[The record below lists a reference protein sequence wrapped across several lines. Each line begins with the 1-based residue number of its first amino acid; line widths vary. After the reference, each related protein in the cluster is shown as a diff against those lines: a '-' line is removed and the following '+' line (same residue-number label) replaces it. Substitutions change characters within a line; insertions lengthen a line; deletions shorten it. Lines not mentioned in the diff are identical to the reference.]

1 MRYRELEAELLVN
14 LEKLKVTASQK
25 GLKLLQKKHSD
36 SCGILVSTALS
47 QPQLSSNYSSQLSD
61 TLTFCKKYE
70 GLKPQNIE
78 ELVRY
83 CGGLK
88 ATVKNIKHAYE
99 FELSVRFDDEL
110 EFLLDAIE
118 RVLLKA
124 ISATNHTPK
133 WLSYEVAEERGK
145 LEAYNAQYSIHL
157 PMCALCWKRTSSFSF
172 YCKEHHSIRNKKA
185 YNSAVRKVFSFTTR
199 HSSNSDLINFAN
211 GNTKQIGTQRRL
223 ATKLFGMVNDIVPPI
238 VNVLNFQAET
248 HWHSYAESIITYT
261 QKHYPASFHRLKQR
275 KGLMQYSAYDSLL
288 DWGYMTIDCLDSSGN
303 ESSSWKGSQELIY
316 LNNDHLRFALLHILA
331 RYEATQRIYQP
342 LKSGPMKG
350 FGTDIE
356 QRETLS
362 DLYNKQLRDNGRVN
376 LSQIAREMKLSRQ
389 RVSVLAKELK
399 LRNKLVC

>member
-1 MRYRELEAELLVN
+1 MKYRELEAELLVN

-25 GLKLLQKKHSD
+25 GLKLLQKKYSD
-36 SCGILVSTALS
+36 SSGILVSTALS
-47 QPQLSSNYSSQLSD
+47 QPQLSSHYSNLLSD
-61 TLTFCKKYE
+61 TLSFCKKYE
-70 GLKPQNIE
+70 GLKPQNVE

-118 RVLLKA
+118 SVLLKA

-145 LEAYNAQYSIHL
+145 LEAYNAQYSVHL
-157 PMCALCWKRTSSFSF
+157 PMCAVCWKRTSSLSF

-185 YNSAVRKVFSFTTR
+185 YNFAVRKVFSFTTR

-211 GNTKQIGTQRRL
+211 GNTKQIGKQRRL
-223 ATKLFGMVNDIVPPI
+223 ATKLYGMVNDIVPPV
-238 VNVLNFQAET
+238 VNVVNFQAET

-261 QKHYPASFHRLKQR
+261 QKHYPASFHRLQQSKD
-275 KGLMQYSAYDSLL
+275 LMQYSAYDSLL
-288 DWGYMTIDCLDSSGN
+288 DWGYMTIDCLDSSGS
-303 ESSSWKGSQELIY
+303 ESSSWKGSQELIH
-316 LNNDHLRFALLHILA
+316 LNNDHLRFTLLHILA

-342 LKSGPMKG
+342 SKSGPMKG
-350 FGTDIE
+350 FGTDAE

-362 DLYNKQLRDNGRVN
+362 GLYNQQLRDIGRVN

-389 RVSVLAKELK
+389 RVSVLARELK
-399 LRNKLVC
+399 LGN